1 MSRKKEPAEMELI
14 KAKMVLRRF
23 VNLKH
28 SLAAREELNEL
39 EPELEERW
47 NAAVSGKKQFT
58 FNLRELAD
66 RVDRSARR

>member
-1 MSRKKEPAEMELI
+1 MARKKEPAEMELI

-23 VNLKH
+23 VSLKH

-47 NAAVSGKKQFT
+47 NAAVSSSKAFT
-58 FNLRELAD
+58 FNVRELAD
-66 RVDRSARR
+66 RVDRARR

>member
-1 MSRKKEPAEMELI
+1 MSRRKEPAEMELI

-23 VNLKH
+23 ITLKH

-47 NAAVSGKKQFT
+47 NAAVSSGKPFT
-58 FNLRELAD
+58 FSIKELAA
-66 RVDRSARR
+66 RVDRARG